1 MKAKITNMAAQSFL
15 NALWGQLN
23 SEQNKTY
30 LFLYNNPGKEV
41 FLHEKDSQVF
51 FSEYEKTIRYEI
63 PKEIPNEHIVEMFTV
78 WEDLSNLEINQ
89 EDEENKNEED
99 EDEDED
105 EEMKTVDKK
114 NILIWVVIIV
124 LITIWCYFLT
134 KENKEPVTI
143 AKDKYDIITDTEVL
157 VIENIN
163 KEMRL
168 QEQLKKDLE
177 ESYQKT
183 RNYKKE
189 LENSL
194 KQKIEL
200 TNKLQ

>member
-89 EDEENKNEED
+89 EDEENKNDEEED
-99 EDEDED
+99 EDEDE
-105 EEMKTVDKK
+105 EIKTVDKK